1 MGSDPIVQGMRNH
14 LKLKSHLRCVTDPN
28 DVMKKDTP
36 SSRRKF
42 LREVAATSMATA
54 AMPIASL
61 AAREKAEDRILRYEK
76 PISANDKIR
85 IGVIGY
91 GVQGHFD
98 LETALKVPGVELAGI
113 CDLYTGRIENAKE
126 KFGNDLY
133 TTRNYQDLLAR
144 KDIDAVLICTMDV
157 WHARITLDALAK
169 GKHVYCEKPMV
180 YKIAE
185 GYPVMAAAKK
195 SGKVLQ
201 VGSQR
206 VSSIGYLK
214 AKELLAAGE
223 IGKLNMVNA
232 VYDRQS
238 SIGAWEYTIPK
249 DADAATTNW
258 EKFIEATE
266 KMAFDAKKFF
276 WWRAFREVGTG
287 VAGDL
292 FIHLL
297 SGSHLITNSKGPES
311 IYSTGQFSYWKDG
324 RNMPDVMS
332 GVLQYPDSKEHAAF
346 QMTLQVNFISGT
358 GGQEVIQLVGS
369 EGIIVVKGNDIT
381 VKHSLMP
388 EAPGFGGYDSLF
400 TFSSKMQADLQKEYD
415 AKWTM
420 EQRTRKTKED
430 ILFKAPAGYS
440 DHLDHFTNFFDAIR
454 TNKPVV
460 EDAEFGFRAAA
471 PALACNESYFKKK
484 IIHWDPVQL
493 KLK

>member
-1 MGSDPIVQGMRNH
+1 MKN
-14 LKLKSHLRCVTDPN
+14 SHSN
-28 DVMKKDTP
+28 
-36 SSRRKF
+36 SRRKF
-42 LREVAATSMATA
+42 LQQIGATSL
-54 AMPIASL
+54 L
-61 AAREKAEDRILRYEK
+61 AAASPLSTFATKQKAEERMLTYDRK
-76 PISANDKIR
+76 ISSNDKIR
-85 IGVIGY
+85 LGVIGY

-98 LETALKVPGVELAGI
+98 LRTALKVPGVEIAGI

-126 KFGNDLY
+126 QFGKDLY
-133 TTRNYQDLLAR
+133 TTRNYKELLDR
-144 KDIDAVLICTMDV
+144 KDIDAVLICTTDC

-185 GYPVMAAAKK
+185 GRPVIDAAKK

-206 VSSIGYLK
+206 VSSIGYAK

-249 DADAATTNW
+249 DADPITTDW
-258 EKFIEATE
+258 DKYIEVTE
-266 KMAFDAKKFF
+266 KMAYDSKKFF
-276 WWRAFREVGTG
+276 WWRAFKEFGTG

-297 SGSHLITNSKGPES
+297 SGTHFITNSIGPEN

-324 RNMPDVMS
+324 RNLPDVMS
-332 GVLQYPDSKEHAAF
+332 GVMQYPESKEHAAF
-346 QMTLQVNFISGT
+346 MMTLQVNFISGT
-358 GGQEVIQLVGS
+358 GGQEIIRVIGS
-369 EGIIVVKGNDIT
+369 EGVIELSGNNIT
-381 VKHSLMP
+381 LKHSLMP

-400 TFSSKMQADLQKEYD
+400 TFSKAMQDEMQKDYD
-415 AKWTM
+415 AKWTAD
-420 EQRTRKTKED
+420 QKKRKTKDD
-430 ILFKAPAGYS
+430 IIFKAPNGY
-440 DHLDHFTNFFDAIR
+440 DEHLDHFTNFFDSIR
-454 TNKPVV
+454 TGKPVV
-460 EDAEFGFRAAA
+460 EDAVFGFRAAA
-471 PALACNESYFKKK
+471 PALSCNESYLTKK
-484 IIHWDPVQL
+484 IINWDPVNM

>member
-1 MGSDPIVQGMRNH
+1 
-14 LKLKSHLRCVTDPN
+14 
-28 DVMKKDTP
+28 MKN
-36 SSRRKF
+36 SRRRF
-42 LREVAATSMATA
+42 LQQIGATTLATTASPFASFAAQA
-54 AMPIASL
+54 
-61 AAREKAEDRILRYEK
+61 KAEERILTYEK
-76 PISANDKIR
+76 NISANDKVR

-98 LETALKVPGVELAGI
+98 LDTALKVPGVELAGI
-113 CDLYTGRIENAKE
+113 CDLYKGRLENAKE
-126 KFGNDLY
+126 KYGKDLF
-133 TTRNYQDLLAR
+133 TTINYKELLDR
-144 KDIDAVLICTMDV
+144 PDIDAVLICTTDV

-169 GKHVYCEKPMV
+169 GKHVYCEKPMI
-180 YKIAE
+180 YKIRE

-206 VSSIGYLK
+206 VSSIGYAK

-232 VYDRQS
+232 TYDRQS

-249 DADAATTNW
+249 DADAMTTNW
-258 EKFIEATE
+258 DKFIEATE

-276 WWRAFREVGTG
+276 WWRAFKEVGTG

-297 SGSHLITNSKGPES
+297 SGTHLITNSKGPES

-332 GVLQYPDSKEHAAF
+332 GVMQYPDSPEHPAF

-358 GGQEVIQLVGS
+358 GGQEVIRLIGS
-369 EGIIVVKGNDIT
+369 EGVIEVKGNGLTI
-381 VKHSLMP
+381 KHSLLP

-400 TFSSKMQADLQKEYD
+400 TFSKSMQDEMQKEYD
-415 AKWTM
+415 AKWKP
-420 EQRTRKTKED
+420 EQRQRKTKED
-430 ILFKAPAGYS
+430 IVFTPPTGYS

-454 TNKPVV
+454 TGKPVV
-460 EDAEFGFRAAA
+460 EDAVFGFRAAA

-484 IIHWDPVQL
+484 IIKWDPVAM
-493 KLK
+493 KLKK

>member
-1 MGSDPIVQGMRNH
+1 M
-14 LKLKSHLRCVTDPN
+14 KN
-28 DVMKKDTP
+28 DNQN
-36 SSRRKF
+36 SRRNF
-42 LREVAATSMATA
+42 LQKLGATSLVAAAS
-54 AMPIASL
+54 PLASL
-61 AAREKAEDRILRYEK
+61 TTQAKAEERILHYERK
-76 PISANDKIR
+76 ISANDKIR

-98 LETALKVPGVELAGI
+98 LNTALKVPGVELAGI

-126 KFGNDLY
+126 TYGKELF
-133 TTRNYQDLLAR
+133 TTRNYKELLDR
-144 KDIDAVLICTMDV
+144 PDIDAVLICTTDV

-185 GYPVMAAAKK
+185 GYPVMEAAKK

-206 VSSIGYLK
+206 VSSIGYAK

-249 DADAATTNW
+249 DADAMTTNW
-258 EKFIEATE
+258 DMFIEATE
-266 KMAFDAKKFF
+266 KLTFDAKKFF
-276 WWRAFREVGTG
+276 WWRAFKEVGTG

-297 SGSHLITNSKGPES
+297 SGTHLITNSKGPES

-332 GVLQYPDSKEHAAF
+332 GVLQYPDTKDHAAF
-346 QMTLQVNFISGT
+346 LMTLQVNFVSGT
-358 GGQEVIQLVGS
+358 GGQEIIQLVGS
-369 EGIIVVKGNDIT
+369 EGVIQVQGNNLTI
-381 VKHSLMP
+381 KHSIMP
-388 EAPGFGGYDSLF
+388 QAPGFGGYDSLF
-400 TFSSKMQADLQKEYD
+400 TFSKSMQDDMKKEYEE
-415 AKWTM
+415 KWTA
-420 EQRTRKTKED
+420 EQRKRPTKED
-430 ILFKAPAGYS
+430 IIFKAPAGYD
-440 DHLDHFTNFFDAIR
+440 DHLDHFTNFFDSIR
-454 TNKPVV
+454 TGKKVV

-471 PALACNESYFKKK
+471 PALACNESYFNKK
-484 IIHWDPVQL
+484 IIHWDPVNM

>member
-1 MGSDPIVQGMRNH
+1 MENH
-14 LKLKSHLRCVTDPN
+14 NSA
-28 DVMKKDTP
+28 
-36 SSRRKF
+36 SRRKF
-42 LREVAATSMATA
+42 LQKLAATSLATA
-54 AMPIASL
+54 ASPL
-61 AAREKAEDRILRYEK
+61 AALAAQGKAEERILQYERA
-76 PISANDKIR
+76 ISPNDKIR
-85 IGVIGY
+85 VGVIGY

-98 LETALKVPGVELAGI
+98 LTTALKVPGVELAGI
-113 CDLYTGRIENAKE
+113 CDLYTGRIDNAKE
-126 KFGNDLY
+126 KFGNELY
-133 TTRNYQDLLAR
+133 TTRNYKELLDR
-144 KDIDAVLICTMDV
+144 PDIDAVIIATTDC
-157 WHARITLDALAK
+157 WHARIVLDALAK

-180 YKIAE
+180 YKIKE

-206 VSSIGYLK
+206 VSSIGYAK

-249 DADAATTNW
+249 DANALTTDW
-258 EKFIEATE
+258 DRFIEVTE

-276 WWRAFREVGTG
+276 WWRAFKEVGTG

-297 SGSHLITNSKGPES
+297 SGTHFITNSKGPES

-332 GVLQYPDSKEHAAF
+332 GVLQYPDCAEHAAF
-346 QMTLQVNFISGT
+346 LMTLQVNFISGT
-358 GGQEVIQLVGS
+358 GGQEIIQLVGS
-369 EGIIVVKGNDIT
+369 EGVIEVKGNNIT
-381 VKHSLMP
+381 IKHSLMP

-400 TFSSKMQADLQKEYD
+400 TFSKSMQDEMQKEYN
-415 AKWTM
+415 AKWTA
-420 EQRTRKTKED
+420 EQRKRKTKED
-430 ILFKAPAGYS
+430 IVFKAPAGYD
-440 DHLDHFTNFFDAIR
+440 DHLDHFTNFFDSIR
-454 TNKPVV
+454 TGKAVI

-471 PALACNESYFKKK
+471 PALSCNESYFTKK
-484 IIHWDPVQL
+484 IVKWDPVNM